1 MHQYFVFALTVA
13 TGFFAIMNPVGNT
26 PIFLG
31 LVDGLDEPTRR
42 KVAWRGVLIAFVVVT
57 LFTVGGNLIF
67 RLFGISLPAFRIAGG
82 LLVFLVGYQLLHG
95 RTSAIHHPGPE
106 EGDDDGAATT
116 IATTPLAIPI
126 LAGPGTISTAL
137 SFAGE
142 HADRIYIAIVVLVF
156 AIICLLTYIAFRSGE
171 RLTAVVRP
179 SIIAVV
185 TRLMGVI
192 ITVIAAQMVIE
203 GVAGAV
209 RQFHL

>member
-1 MHQYFVFALTVA
+1 MHPYVVFALTVA
-13 TGFFAIMNPVGNT
+13 TGFFAIMNPIGNT

-31 LVDGLDEPTRR
+31 LVDGLDEATRR
-42 KVAWRGVLIAFVVVT
+42 KVAWRGVLIAFVVVA

-95 RTSAIHHPGPE
+95 RTSSIHHLGPE
-106 EGDDDGAATT
+106 EADADGAATS

-137 SFAGE
+137 NFAGE
-142 HADRIYIAIVVLVF
+142 HSDRLYIAIVLLVF
-156 AIICLLTYIAFRSGE
+156 AAICILTYVAFRFSE
-171 RLTAVVRP
+171 QLTAVVRP

-203 GVAGAV
+203 GIAGAV
-209 RQFHL
+209 RQFHA